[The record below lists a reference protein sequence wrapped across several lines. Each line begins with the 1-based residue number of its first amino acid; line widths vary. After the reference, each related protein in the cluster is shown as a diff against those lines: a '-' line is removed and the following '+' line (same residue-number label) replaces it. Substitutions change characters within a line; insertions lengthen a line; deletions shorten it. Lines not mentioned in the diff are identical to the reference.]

1 MTVGFNCDL
10 LPPKRSDAFSDK
22 IDLAHAIH
30 KFGGSMILQ
39 ATPSLQ
45 PLQITWD
52 KLPSDFVLPDDPV
65 ENIQQPFLAAALT
78 EALGTAG
85 LITPDMLIASNFGLV
100 ATVNQKTVVKVPDW
114 LFVPKA
120 YPVKGVV
127 RRSYTPHL
135 EGEPVAVV
143 MEFLSDTET
152 GEYSSRPTYP
162 YGKLYYYEHILRIS
176 TYATFDP
183 AIPVLEVRRLQN
195 DQYALQTPNQDQR
208 YWIPEL
214 NLWLGLWY
222 GERLG
227 ITTHWLRW
235 WDEAGNLLLWS
246 LEKAE
251 REYQRAERER
261 QARQE
266 AIPKLLSMGLSV
278 EQVAEALHLSIDEV
292 KQTAATLKT
301 E

>member
-1 MTVGFNCDL
+1 
-10 LPPKRSDAFSDK
+10 
-22 IDLAHAIH
+22 
-30 KFGGSMILQ
+30 MILQ
-39 ATPSLQ
+39 VAPSNRTLHV
-45 PLQITWD
+45 TWD

-78 EALGTAG
+78 DALGAAG
-85 LITPDMLIASNFGLV
+85 LVKPDALVASNFGLV
-100 ATVNQKTVVKVPDW
+100 ATVNQKTVVKAPDW
-114 LFVPKA
+114 LFVPSV
-120 YPVKGVV
+120 YPVGADIV

-162 YGKLYYYEHILRIS
+162 YGKLYYYEHILRVP

-183 AIPVLEVRRLQN
+183 AIPLLEVRQLKN
-195 DQYALQTPNQDQR
+195 DKYELQTPDEMQR
-208 YWIPEL
+208 FWIPEL
-214 NLWLGLWY
+214 HLMLGLWY

-246 LEKAE
+246 MEKAE
-251 REYQRAERER
+251 QERQRAEQER
-261 QARQE
+261 QARLE
-266 AIPKLLSMGLSV
+266 AIPKLLSMGLSI
-278 EQVAEALHLSIDEV
+278 EQVATALDLSIAEISQFSD
-292 KQTAATLKT
+292 A
-301 E
+301 